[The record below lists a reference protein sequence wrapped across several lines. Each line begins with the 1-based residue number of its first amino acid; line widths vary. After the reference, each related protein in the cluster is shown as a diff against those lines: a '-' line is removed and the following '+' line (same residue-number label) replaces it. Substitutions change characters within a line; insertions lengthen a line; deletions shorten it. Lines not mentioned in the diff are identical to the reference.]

1 MCVDREQQNSYNEGE
16 QNPIEG
22 ITTEDIKRAFKMLGQ
37 LGRCCTDT
45 VTALQEALQ
54 ELAEQ
59 NKVVIEEAKELAIL
73 EQRKKHCKNYLEL
86 KQINR
91 RINLLKFKQGRR
103 RS

>member
-16 QNPIEG
+16 QNPIEDF
-22 ITTEDIKRAFKMLGQ
+22 ERALEMLAG
-37 LGRCCTDT
+37 CCTNAIT
-45 VTALQEALQ
+45 PLQ

-59 NKVVIEEAKELAIL
+59 NKVVIEEAKEIAIL

-91 RINLLKFKQGRR
+91 RLNILKFKQGRG

>member
-16 QNPIEG
+16 QNPIE
-22 ITTEDIKRAFKMLGQ
+22 DIKRAL
-37 LGRCCTDT
+37 
-45 VTALQEALQ
+45 
-54 ELAEQ
+54 
-59 NKVVIEEAKELAIL
+59 EEAKEIAIL

-91 RINLLKFKQGRR
+91 RLNLLKLKQGKR